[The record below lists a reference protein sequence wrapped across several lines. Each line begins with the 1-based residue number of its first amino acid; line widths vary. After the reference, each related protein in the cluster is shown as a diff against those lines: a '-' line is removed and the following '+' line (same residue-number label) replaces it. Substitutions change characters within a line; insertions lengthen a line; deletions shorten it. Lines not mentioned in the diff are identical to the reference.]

1 MFLYPNLNEL
11 LPIGGGRANLLQATE
26 RIRRS
31 VVNGGRAG
39 RTVFCPVDGSGRRP
53 AAGRRRSLPGRASE
67 PARAKEPIVRF
78 PVQLCFVS
86 KYNSE
91 QSPFP

>member
-39 RTVFCPVDGSGRRP
+39 RTVFCPVDGSGRRT
-53 AAGRRRSLPGRASE
+53 AAGRRAPAAFPSLCPGQG
-67 PARAKEPIVRF
+67 PEPIVF
-78 PVQLCFVS
+78 CDPV
-86 KYNSE
+86 
-91 QSPFP
+91 